1 LESWKFFIF
10 TFSARRKG
18 KSRCNALLQ
27 NRQVFDIIK
36 KTVKS
41 LLTILLIAGLMGGAV
56 IGLLTMNH
64 HGDCIA
70 SQAAGVVCPLFNA
83 LAYIGIHADFLRS
96 FSEAF
101 LVMIF
106 SMLLFLALFIS
117 FVFSFKNFYP
127 DKIFISRF
135 SEIDNANKHKQIYW
149 LSLFENSPT
158 VL

>member
-1 LESWKFFIF
+1 MKLF
-10 TFSARRKG
+10 
-18 KSRCNALLQ
+18 
-27 NRQVFDIIK
+27 
-36 KTVKS
+36 
-41 LLTILLIAGLMGGAV
+41 LTILLIAGIVGGATV
-56 IGLLTMNH
+56 SFLTMNN

-70 SQAAGVVCPLFNA
+70 SQAAGAICPQSNA
-83 LAYIGIHADFLRS
+83 LAYIGIHANFLRS

-106 SMLLFLALFIS
+106 SILLSLAVFIS

-127 DKIFISRF
+127 SKVSKVFIRKF
-135 SEIDNANKHKQIYW
+135 SEIGSANKHKQIYW